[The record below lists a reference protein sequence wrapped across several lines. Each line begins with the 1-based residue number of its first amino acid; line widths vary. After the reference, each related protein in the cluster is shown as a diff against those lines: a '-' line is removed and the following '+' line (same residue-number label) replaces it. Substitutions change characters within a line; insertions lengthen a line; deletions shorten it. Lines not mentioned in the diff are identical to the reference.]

1 MLNYERQD
9 FKLINSLELCKFID
23 LLFDFSPPNCIS
35 NFINIVECTN
45 LKATISNYDEIK
57 AKQNG
62 LYTLKEKG
70 FIP

>member
-1 MLNYERQD
+1 MQIY
-9 FKLINSLELCKFID
+9 ID
-23 LLFDFSPPNCIS
+23 LLLIFSPPNCIS

-62 LYTLKEKG
+62 LYTLKEKR
-70 FIP
+70 IYTLKYMQVKYERHYR